1 MEPYDSDDELESNY
15 EDESTYDYDSDSESE
30 YDSESDNYEND
41 SEIKPWKPSGAAPFE
56 TKKIELKYL
65 SVLDEE
71 PWGDEDMDFFFS
83 SDIKCLLKK

>member
-15 EDESTYDYDSDSESE
+15 EYESTYDYDSDS
-30 YDSESDNYEND
+30 DSDSDNYESD
-41 SEIKPWKPSGAAPFE
+41 DEIKPWKPSGAAPFE

-71 PWGDEDMDFFFS
+71 PWGDDDMDFFFS